1 MLLKEASCKE
11 VVKSVLFILSI
22 DTDSIDC
29 IVLRNYFRLHM
40 NIENIHI
47 LPELK
52 DRIHVFRNRKDAG
65 EHLARMLQDYRQSD
79 AIVLGIPAGG
89 VPVAATLATRL
100 DLPLVVM
107 PVSKILF
114 PWTTESG
121 FGAVAFDGTEWINE
135 DMVKAHDMDKETIQ
149 TTIKAAQEKVQ
160 RRLHRFCGT
169 KAFPELKDKTVIIV
183 DDGIAA
189 GSTMRAAIAAL
200 KKALVLKIILAV
212 PTAHESSLYS
222 LTDQVDAIYCAN
234 LRGGY
239 SFAVAEAYEH
249 WTDVTEEEVMEI
261 IQQLDK

>member
-1 MLLKEASCKE
+1 
-11 VVKSVLFILSI
+11 
-22 DTDSIDC
+22 
-29 IVLRNYFRLHM
+29 M

-52 DRIHVFRNRKDAG
+52 DRIHVFRNREDAG
-65 EHLARMLQDYRQSD
+65 ERLAGMLQDYRQGD
-79 AIVLGIPAGG
+79 AMVLGIPAGG
-89 VPVAATLATRL
+89 VPVAAIMATRL
-100 DLPLVVM
+100 DLPLLVM

-135 DMVKAHDMDKETIQ
+135 DMVKAHHMDTETIQ
-149 TTIKAAQEKVQ
+149 TAIKTAQEKVQ

-169 KAFPELKDKTVIIV
+169 KLLPELKDKTVIIV

-189 GSTMRAAIAAL
+189 GSTMRAAIGAL
-200 KKALVLKIILAV
+200 KKAQVLKIILAV
-212 PTAHESSLYS
+212 PTAHDSSLYIFG
-222 LTDQVDAIYCAN
+222 DQIDAIYCAN

-261 IQQLDK
+261 IQKLPD